1 MIDCTGQQTRPLQ
14 RDPFSKIDSS
24 GVTLIGQTLKEN
36 IHFEGDIQQIYII
49 PSPDSAYEQ
58 CYEYIPDCDTP
69 FPYEE
74 NEDSQVDN
82 EVEENGEE
90 NHNTTG
96 LNGFSVVGHTD
107 DDDED
112 DELTERTQQTI
123 ITTYSTTSTTTT
135 TTTSSTT
142 TQPPMTTEEDYHTEV
157 I

>member
-14 RDPFSKIDSS
+14 RDAFSKIESS

-36 IHFEGDIQQIYII
+36 IYFEGDVQQIYII

-74 NEDSQVDN
+74 NEDNQVES

-90 NHNTTG
+90 DHNTTG

-107 DDDED
+107 NDEN
-112 DELTERTQQTI
+112 ELTERTQQTI
-123 ITTYSTTSTTTT
+123 ITTDSTSTTTT
-135 TTTSSTT
+135 TTSTT
-142 TQPPMTTEEDYHTEV
+142 TQAPITTEEDYHTEV